1 MRRALLAFS
10 MAALAAPV
18 TAQDWKGSG
27 RLQGKVSDSD
37 GKPVVGASVKLDCPS
52 RGGGTTV
59 VTDKKG
65 NWAYLGLAACTW
77 GIEIKADGY
86 TTLIAG
92 AELASEAIRMAPI
105 EVKLEKPK
113 GPPPE
118 LLEAIRKGDAAFAA
132 QDWPGARENHEKVLA
147 LRPDLGPQVF
157 QKLAQAYAGEKN
169 TAKTIEYLELSIA
182 AAPTRMDLRFAAAQS
197 ALEAGLVD
205 KGLEFLKGIDDAAVN
220 GPDGYFNIAIYYL
233 RKSDAPNAIIYFSKA
248 LAKDPKLGDAYYWR
262 AMSYI
267 RDGKL
272 PEAKADL
279 QKSLEVEPNG
289 TNAANAKKALDQ
301 LK

>member
-1 MRRALLAFS
+1 MRRTTLVFS
-10 MAALAAPV
+10 LAALAAPLV
-18 TAQDWKGSG
+18 AQDWKGSG
-27 RLQGKVSDSD
+27 RLQGKVSDSE

-65 NWAYLGLAACTW
+65 NWAYQGLVACAW
-77 GIEIKADGY
+77 AIEIKAEGY
-86 TTLIAG
+86 TTLTAG
-92 AELASEAIRMAPI
+92 AELSNESVRMAPI

-118 LLEAIRKGDAAFAA
+118 LLEAIKKGDAAFAA
-132 QDWPGARENHEKVLA
+132 QDWPGARENYEKILA

-169 TAKTIEYLELSIA
+169 TAKAIEYLELSIA
-182 AAPTRMDLRFAAAQS
+182 AAPTRMDLRFAAAQT
-197 ALEAGLVD
+197 ALEAGLAE
-205 KGLEFLKGIDDAAVN
+205 KGLELLKGIDDAAVV

-233 RKSDAPNAIIYFSKA
+233 RKSDAPNAIVYFSKA

-272 PEAKADL
+272 AEAKADL

-289 TNAANAKKALDQ
+289 ASAANAKKALDQ